1 MLQKQSTLSSA
12 KGFTL
17 VELLIALGIG
27 TLLLGLALGLVLSNR
42 RLYTLDQTRTA
53 LNQNLRAALDILGAD
68 IRQAGERM
76 PVDFSP
82 IEVRGGNTLI
92 LRRNL
97 LEEVLSVCDRNGI
110 NGNQDNIPVADR
122 NPPNNASAEYLEACG
137 YKDLN
142 GNGYDDRIDAWRAY
156 RCNLD
161 GNPSCNTGASREIA
175 RVYIYD
181 PVRQIG
187 EWFDY
192 DAEDRSGFKIHK
204 GNNDRWQRSYNALA
218 RLYLLEERRYTL
230 QNGILQLILNDDTRN
245 PLRLVDRVTNF
256 RVAVR
261 TRSGTRYL
269 DYSSAPSQESWRNIA
284 AIEVAITVQDRGQ
297 RRELTA
303 EYLPRN
309 VLSD

>member
-1 MLQKQSTLSSA
+1 LS
-12 KGFTL
+12 
-17 VELLIALGIG
+17 
-27 TLLLGLALGLVLSNR
+27 
-42 RLYTLDQTRTA
+42 
-53 LNQNLRAALDILGAD
+53 
-68 IRQAGERM
+68 
-76 PVDFSP
+76 
-82 IEVRGGNTLI
+82 
-92 LRRNL
+92 
-97 LEEVLSVCDRNGI
+97 
-110 NGNQDNIPVADR
+110 
-122 NPPNNASAEYLEACG
+122 
-137 YKDLN
+137 
-142 GNGYDDRIDAWRAY
+142 
-156 RCNLD
+156 
-161 GNPSCNTGASREIA
+161 
-175 RVYIYD
+175 YIYD

-269 DYSSAPSQESWRNIA
+269 DYSSAPSQENWRNIA